1 MHIENFIQKFTINI
15 CCFLIINSMN
25 EKFKKLNNKEYF
37 LLLAGIFLT
46 LSAYFRAIN
55 GDLILDDLLFISH
68 EKLAEYKYL
77 TFYSRSFS
85 IATFALNYK
94 IAGIDPTWFRTTNIF
109 LHIITSLALY
119 YLTRLILMTPVIKD
133 DFIKKNS
140 FFIAAAV
147 CVVFMLHPI
156 HTGVVNYIVQR
167 MALLAAMFSFIGYIF
182 YIKGALNSN
191 KAFIYLP
198 LSALSFLLALFSKEN
213 AIMAILLI
221 PLFDY
226 IFISAFD
233 WQKIKHKLLI
243 FLVILSCFIIIAVYK
258 LNAAA
263 IFNELISLYEN
274 INQPMRFY
282 GWMGIDIDWTPL
294 QYLLT
299 ELRIVSRY
307 ILLMVFPVPA
317 FMVFDYSNAYPVSK
331 SLFNPLTTILSLSF
345 LFALIFLALKYLK
358 RLPLVSFG
366 ILWFFITISLES
378 FLMLGLDPYFE
389 HRNYMPSFGIFLA
402 LIPFFASITSA
413 KVRIKKE
420 FILLPLI
427 IVLFLFTFTRNSAWV
442 SAESLL
448 TDTISKVPQ
457 NVRAIINLSS
467 IYTLKKDFQKAESY
481 LNMALKEPLSYSTRF
496 NAHLN
501 LATLYKKT
509 KRYDNAE
516 TIIDN
521 YLNDTSLLK
530 ETELSALYFLKGEL
544 SKNKGNIGDA
554 KLFIEKAYSLNKK
567 NPAFLLSLAQIYLY
581 YNDFKK
587 AKSLLNDCIKIE
599 PNNELAHLFLGDIYM
614 LEDLEKAEW
623 YYSKVFKN
631 QQPISLEQIPRESL
645 FNFGQLKMFK
655 GDTVQAQML
664 FEKAIQKDP
673 YFYPPYIFLG
683 DIFLSK
689 GELDKSITYSEKALL
704 FKEYFDKNDPN
715 TILIYYN
722 LAEAY
727 HKKGQLNE
735 ARKNLLTF
743 ISLAKSNNKLEAYVV
758 KAKEKLK
765 SLEALANVSKLSP

>member
-1 MHIENFIQKFTINI
+1 
-15 CCFLIINSMN
+15 MN

>member
-1 MHIENFIQKFTINI
+1 
-15 CCFLIINSMN
+15 
-25 EKFKKLNNKEYF
+25 
-37 LLLAGIFLT
+37 
-46 LSAYFRAIN
+46 
-55 GDLILDDLLFISH
+55 
-68 EKLAEYKYL
+68 
-77 TFYSRSFS
+77 
-85 IATFALNYK
+85 
-94 IAGIDPTWFRTTNIF
+94 
-109 LHIITSLALY
+109 
-119 YLTRLILMTPVIKD
+119 
-133 DFIKKNS
+133 
-140 FFIAAAV
+140 
-147 CVVFMLHPI
+147 
-156 HTGVVNYIVQR
+156 
-167 MALLAAMFSFIGYIF
+167 
-182 YIKGALNSN
+182 
-191 KAFIYLP
+191 
-198 LSALSFLLALFSKEN
+198 
-213 AIMAILLI
+213 MAILLI

-457 NVRAIINLSS
+457 NVRAMINLSS
-467 IYTLKKDFQKAESY
+467 IYALKKDFQKAESY

-496 NAHLN
+496 NAHFN
-501 LATLYKKT
+501 LATLYKET

-521 YLNDTSLLK
+521 YLN
-530 ETELSALYFLKGEL
+530 EL
-544 SKNKGNIGDA
+544 I
-554 KLFIEKAYSLNKK
+554 
-567 NPAFLLSLAQIYLY
+567 
-581 YNDFKK
+581 
-587 AKSLLNDCIKIE
+587 
-599 PNNELAHLFLGDIYM
+599 
-614 LEDLEKAEW
+614 
-623 YYSKVFKN
+623 
-631 QQPISLEQIPRESL
+631 
-645 FNFGQLKMFK
+645 
-655 GDTVQAQML
+655 
-664 FEKAIQKDP
+664 
-673 YFYPPYIFLG
+673 
-683 DIFLSK
+683 
-689 GELDKSITYSEKALL
+689 
-704 FKEYFDKNDPN
+704 
-715 TILIYYN
+715 
-722 LAEAY
+722 
-727 HKKGQLNE
+727 
-735 ARKNLLTF
+735 
-743 ISLAKSNNKLEAYVV
+743 
-758 KAKEKLK
+758 
-765 SLEALANVSKLSP
+765 